1 MLIKE
6 RNIESDLNL
15 NILEQ
20 DSVFESSINQ
30 MVESE
35 RIQTIKW
42 FSNQYD

>member
-35 RIQTIKW
+35 RIQTIK
-42 FSNQYD
+42 